1 MPCNVPPQVVKS
13 CNSKILSKYQFHV
26 IYYIMDFIYS
36 TYYLLVPRY
45 LKEILRY
52 WVFSYLNGLS
62 CTQITKMGRFKNN

>member
-1 MPCNVPPQVVKS
+1 
-13 CNSKILSKYQFHV
+13 
-26 IYYIMDFIYS
+26 MDFIYS